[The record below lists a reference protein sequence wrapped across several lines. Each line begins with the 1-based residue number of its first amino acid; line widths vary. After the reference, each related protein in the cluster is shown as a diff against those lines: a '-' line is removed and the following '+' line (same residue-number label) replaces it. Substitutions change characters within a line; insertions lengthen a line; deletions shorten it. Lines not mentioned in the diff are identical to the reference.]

1 MSANK
6 ALSFLTIP
14 GHAVFGAGAAAAA
27 VAEGDSGSVFE
38 EEDPEDAALLSR
50 LLPKSSPI
58 PRRRGLSL
66 VADDAEYLLAQAPA
80 LNRKVSFADSKG
92 LALVQVKFFHK
103 FDQPDESP
111 GDRDGDDDLSD
122 IGVRQ
127 TDSARVTSHLYQVSP
142 AFAPP
147 TESELLETLR
157 AQKVTVASVS
167 LTADPLS
174 TLVSI
179 RVLNVSYQKSVYVRA
194 TMDNWTSYFDHV
206 ADYIP
211 GSFDGQTDQFAFK
224 LTFSPPFLT
233 DGARIEFVVRY
244 ETPGEVFW
252 ANNGGQNYAVTLKVS
267 QNETLQ
273 SGSRAGDRQDEEK
286 GKRPKGILKPAVH
299 NRSEAEYQE
308 MENTDIEI
316 NRRPSSVEA
325 GKEATK
331 QAPEIQT
338 EVVDVSSP
346 SPETKEINT
355 DPRSILTEATLL
367 PVPLDEPLAFPGSS
381 LETTPKTTL
390 EAETAIPQTQPP
402 EYTAKLHHLP
412 FKPSNTSAFAE
423 VPKHANPSS
432 DWTPEDLSPGI
443 ASILGTEESQT
454 EAFVQDPEVSNTA
467 PTGFPK
473 NPEDQGRSERRAE
486 TLGTETVE
494 KTEQEGKEESGGTFL
509 DSHTAREEILPLQ
522 QVEEDPEKSPVQV
535 GEDVSKGG
543 TGDTLTEATE
553 DILLQPSQEE
563 LGTLL
568 GDGMGKML
576 DLIEAGLELSIE
588 DVLSS
593 STKKQKP
600 RESLEQR
607 VFEAGKPKIE
617 EDPLQPCGEDLSE
630 MTVCSWLP
638 PGVTRAGPSEDS
650 LFASPLEPENL
661 VPPTEPE
668 TATGP
673 ESDDVEDPSDLECA
687 KDDRL
692 DLAKDVQEMTTARR
706 PVLFTGLPAV
716 PETRGSPEG
725 ASSDLETLRDSQ
737 TLPAQPQNDNWNLES
752 PGCRA
757 DTQEFLLAR
766 NRGSGD
772 REVVPELQTPPPAAP
787 LREADH
793 RFSQAL
799 NCFFACWSLAMLMAV
814 GFCHPTVFLVVGV
827 YLLSLCF

>member
-299 NRSEAEYQE
+299 NREAQQCGGRQGS
-308 MENTDIEI
+308 NQTSPRNS
-316 NRRPSSVEA
+316 NRV
-325 GKEATK
+325 
-331 QAPEIQT
+331 
-338 EVVDVSSP
+338 
-346 SPETKEINT
+346 
-355 DPRSILTEATLL
+355 
-367 PVPLDEPLAFPGSS
+367 
-381 LETTPKTTL
+381 
-390 EAETAIPQTQPP
+390 
-402 EYTAKLHHLP
+402 LHRHLP
-412 FKPSNTSAFAE
+412 GTALALDSFHLEKHFQKFSGYLLRLLVDPSLWVVLLA
-423 VPKHANPSS
+423 K
-432 DWTPEDLSPGI
+432 GI
-443 ASILGTEESQT
+443 AHYCM
-454 EAFVQDPEVSNTA
+454 TA
-467 PTGFPK
+467 QETW
-473 NPEDQGRSERRAE
+473 RSAGAIVKPNRLC
-486 TLGTETVE
+486 TI
-494 KTEQEGKEESGGTFL
+494 S
-509 DSHTAREEILPLQ
+509 S
-522 QVEEDPEKSPVQV
+522 
-535 GEDVSKGG
+535 
-543 TGDTLTEATE
+543 ATE
-553 DILLQPSQEE
+553 DASYCTLEDMKLNANVVKEEIGLLTYVTETDLMASMRI
-563 LGTLL
+563 
-568 GDGMGKML
+568 MGNV
-576 DLIEAGLELSIE
+576 
-588 DVLSS
+588 VL
-593 STKKQKP
+593 
-600 RESLEQR
+600 RC
-607 VFEAGKPKIE
+607 
-617 EDPLQPCGEDLSE
+617 PCG
-630 MTVCSWLP
+630 
-638 PGVTRAGPSEDS
+638 
-650 LFASPLEPENL
+650 
-661 VPPTEPE
+661 
-668 TATGP
+668 
-673 ESDDVEDPSDLECA
+673 
-687 KDDRL
+687 
-692 DLAKDVQEMTTARR
+692 
-706 PVLFTGLPAV
+706 
-716 PETRGSPEG
+716 
-725 ASSDLETLRDSQ
+725 
-737 TLPAQPQNDNWNLES
+737 
-752 PGCRA
+752 
-757 DTQEFLLAR
+757 
-766 NRGSGD
+766 
-772 REVVPELQTPPPAAP
+772 
-787 LREADH
+787 
-793 RFSQAL
+793 
-799 NCFFACWSLAMLMAV
+799 
-814 GFCHPTVFLVVGV
+814 
-827 YLLSLCF
+827 